1 MQVFKKEDQKIN
13 HMKTKIKIIGLI
25 VLMSS
30 CNEDFLD
37 LKPQTFVSSTTFF
50 ITENDYRQAVSGAYS
65 SLRELYNNAYV
76 MGEMRSDNTH
86 YYLKASDRG
95 QQNLEKEYISA
106 FIDDPNNRYSAEKYF
121 TCYQGISRC
130 NAILDRIDKSSISE
144 DVKAGLTGE
153 TKFLRAF
160 YYFELVQYFGGVP
173 LYLNEITDQ
182 AGTAL
187 PRASKEEVYAQI
199 IADATAAA
207 NQLPTVQAE
216 KGRATVGSAKTL
228 LGYVYCTL
236 KQYSEA
242 EQALR
247 EVTTLGYILLPN
259 YGDNFKTAN
268 KNSSESIFEVQYKE
282 GTQQLQSSWTYQFI
296 PSLLD
301 TKVITGVSGNNQAI
315 GGWNIPSDDL
325 LAVYEPNDL
334 RKAASIADGYT
345 NSDGVFVPMP
355 YTTKYLNPH
364 AVFNNTDD
372 NWIVYRYADVLLLLA
387 ETLNEQS
394 KSSEALPFLNQVRE
408 RAGLASVTE
417 TNQGALRDIILKERR
432 VELAFENHRWLDL
445 VRTGK
450 AIEVMTA
457 YGDQMKQMFSYLL
470 PRTYE
475 VTEDKLLF
483 PIPQSELVLNP
494 DLVQNSGY

>member
-1 MQVFKKEDQKIN
+1 MQVSKIKDQKTD

-25 VLMSS
+25 ILMSS

-50 ITENDYRQAVSGAYS
+50 ITEDDYRQAVSGAYS
-65 SLRELYNNAYV
+65 SLRELYSNAYV
-76 MGEMRSDNTH
+76 LGEMRSDNTH

-95 QQNLEKEYISA
+95 TQNLEKEYVSA
-106 FIDDPNNRYSAEKYF
+106 FIDDPNNRYSAGKYF
-121 TCYQGISRC
+121 ACYQGISRC
-130 NAILDRIDKSSISE
+130 NAILDRIDKAIIP
-144 DVKAGLTGE
+144 DNVKGVLGGE

-173 LYLNEITDQ
+173 LYLKEITDQ
-182 AGTAL
+182 AETAL

-199 IADATAAA
+199 IKDATEAAA
-207 NQLPTVQAE
+207 QLPVTQSE
-216 KGRATVGSAKTL
+216 KGRATLGSAKTL

-236 KQYSEA
+236 NQYAEA
-242 EQALR
+242 EQALKD
-247 EVTTLGYILLPN
+247 VTTLGYILLPN

-268 KNSSESIFEVQYKE
+268 KNSNESIFEVQYKE

-301 TKVITGVSGNNQAI
+301 TKIITGVSGNNQAI

-325 LAVYEPNDL
+325 LAAYEPNDV

-345 NSDGVFVPMP
+345 TDGVFVPMP
-355 YTTKYLNPH
+355 YTIKYLNPH

-387 ETLNEQS
+387 EVLNEQS
-394 KSSEALPFLNQVRE
+394 KSSEALPFLNQVRT
-408 RAGLASVTE
+408 RAGLDPVTE
-417 TNQGALRDIILKERR
+417 TDQSALRDIILKERR

-457 YGDQMKQMFSYLL
+457 YGNEMKQKFSYLL
-470 PRTYE
+470 PRTYN

-483 PIPQSELVLNP
+483 PIPQSEIVLNP
-494 DLVQNSGY
+494 DLTQNSGY